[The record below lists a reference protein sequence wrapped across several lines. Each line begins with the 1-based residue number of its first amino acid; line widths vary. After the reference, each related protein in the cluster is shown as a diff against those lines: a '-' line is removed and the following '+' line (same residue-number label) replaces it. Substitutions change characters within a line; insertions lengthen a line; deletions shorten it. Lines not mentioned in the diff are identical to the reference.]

1 MAKDPRKVAEARY
14 ATGLSIERQMLLP
27 NISGTCQ
34 ENGSDSET
42 YGDLRRLSMVS
53 CDGWD
58 ECIR

>member
-1 MAKDPRKVAEARY
+1 MAKDPQKVAEAHC
-14 ATGLSIERQMLLP
+14 AIGLPIERQILLP

-42 YGDLRRLSMVS
+42 YGDLRRLSIVS
-53 CDGWD
+53 CNGWD